1 MGEQSGRSPKAVLH
15 EFIEFVLQER
25 QIGRVDSLCFHRV
38 KLFTGCSRQFYS
50 VPAVQEQVLQLFS
63 AYPDIQFEVLQEL
76 SDSHTKSGAAAML
89 RLKTSEWESS
99 GFVLARTARGRIT
112 TLRFL
117 FDLHDCGDTQMHG
130 YSSYPAAEVE
140 VAAVPHKVYMRYE
153 YLKEMPIYPVL
164 EDYMYQLAGLP
175 RARGVAAVE
184 SAQNQLLC
192 LQPGSVYL
200 ADVMGER
207 VASGRYAYLLA
218 WYKGLL
224 LPQGNFTASGA
235 SYVELDAQGV
245 LRDIRVFDD
254 SMFRVPD
261 EGPEDLHDE
270 ISKEQ
275 EDEQTRDL

>member
-1 MGEQSGRSPKAVLH
+1 MAEQDGRSPRAVLR

-25 QIGRVDSLCFHRV
+25 QIGRIASLCFHRI
-38 KLFTGCSRQFYS
+38 KLFTGCNRQYYS
-50 VPAVQEQVLQLFS
+50 VPAVQEQVVQLFS

-76 SDSHTKSGAAAML
+76 SDAHTKSGAAAML
-89 RLKTSEWESS
+89 RLKASEWKST

-112 TLRFL
+112 TLRFV
-117 FDLHDCGDTQMHG
+117 FDLPGCGDAQTQGSH
-130 YSSYPAAEVE
+130 SYPAAEVE

-153 YLKEMPIYPVL
+153 YLRELPVYPVL
-164 EDYMYQLAGLP
+164 EDYMHQLAGLP
-175 RARGVAAVE
+175 RAKGAAAVE
-184 SAQNQLLC
+184 SAQNQQVC
-192 LQPGSVYL
+192 LQPGSVFL

-207 VASGRYAYLLA
+207 SASSAHTYLLA

-224 LPQGNFTASGA
+224 LPQGNVTASGA
-235 SYVELDAQGV
+235 SYVELNEHGV

-254 SMFRVPD
+254 SMFRVPN

-275 EDEQTRDL
+275 EDES